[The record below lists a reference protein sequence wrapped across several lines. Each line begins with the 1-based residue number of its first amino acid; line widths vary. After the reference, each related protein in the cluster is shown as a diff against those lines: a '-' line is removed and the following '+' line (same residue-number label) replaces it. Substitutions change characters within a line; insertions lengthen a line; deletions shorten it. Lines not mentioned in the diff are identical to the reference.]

1 MKQIKR
7 ISIILVVL
15 VALMGCTARDPE
27 VDDETP
33 PDQQIVQTTREGDYE
48 MVYPFTPSP
57 LRQIRSIGS
66 REVESHEIGRR
77 LLDKSKEHFSV
88 NSYYVSEGQM
98 LDEDRYLNLL
108 IFQSEDNPD
117 GLMTRYPEGLD
128 IDGVTLINPVF
139 VSDIFEYNF
148 HRKNDENTM
157 DGISLAIVLKRYQVL
172 DQNTGIMHALSD
184 DALYNIGQT
193 IGLQLGAYMRSL
205 EGVSNVP
212 IYIGLYVQSSDID
225 QLPGN
230 YLPGYFIGEAYS
242 SDSSMSFSRNYEQW
256 MLLSE
261 ARAQSL
267 LPEIVSQ
274 FNQLKQKVIHFTGDE
289 SVGLIGKVFIADNN
303 LEMIRLEVNVPSKT
317 FLETYGLG
325 QYLSHEIEGLAS
337 FDVSVKV
344 NINVYDKTRGII
356 VKNPGSSP
364 IFEIFE

>member
-15 VALMGCTARDPE
+15 LVLIGCSSKDPE
-27 VDDETP
+27 TDEETP
-33 PDQQIVQTTREGDYE
+33 PDQQVVQSAREGDYE
-48 MVYPFTPSP
+48 MVYPFEPSP
-57 LRQIRSIGS
+57 LRQIRAIGS

-88 NSYYVSEGQM
+88 NTYYVSEGQM
-98 LDEDRYLNLL
+98 LDESRYLDLL

-128 IDGVTLINPVF
+128 IDGVTLTNPVF

-148 HRKNDENTM
+148 HRKSDENTI
-157 DGISLAIVLKRYQVL
+157 DGISLALVLKRYQVL
-172 DQNTGIMHALSD
+172 DHETGIMHALSD

-193 IGLQLGAYMRSL
+193 LGLQLSAYMRSL
-205 EGVSNVP
+205 ENASNVP

-225 QLPGN
+225 KLPGN

-242 SDSSMSFSRNYEQW
+242 SDSSMSFNRNHEEW
-256 MLLSE
+256 LLLSE

-274 FNQLKQKVIHFTGDE
+274 FDQLKQKIVHFTGDE

-303 LEMIRLEVNVPSKT
+303 LELIRLEVNVPSKT

-325 QYLSHEIEGLAS
+325 QYLSHEIEGLGS

-344 NINVYDKTRGII
+344 NINVYDKTRAII
-356 VKNPGSSP
+356 VKDPGSSP